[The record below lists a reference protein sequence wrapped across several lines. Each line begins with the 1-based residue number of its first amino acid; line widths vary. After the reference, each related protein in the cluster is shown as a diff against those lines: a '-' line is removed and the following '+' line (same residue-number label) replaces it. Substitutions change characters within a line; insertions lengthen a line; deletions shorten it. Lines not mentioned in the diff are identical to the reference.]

1 MNDYA
6 AFWRCID
13 DARHTEGHIF
23 VLTSNTFE
31 DVDPA
36 DIEPIRCDL
45 AVQFQRATRD
55 LAKDLFLDFYS
66 ADVSLSGQHAFE
78 FGDTLSELA
87 SQWTMHIEDDHFSMG
102 PLQRMLIQHKGKPER
117 AVQVMP
123 TWILT
128 QRARLR

>member
-13 DARHTEGHIF
+13 DAHHTEGHIF

-45 AVQFQRATRD
+45 NVQFQKATRD

-66 ADVSLSGQHAFE
+66 ADMSLSGLYASDVGE
-78 FGDTLSELA
+78 ALSELA
-87 SQWTMHIEDDHFSMG
+87 SQWIMHLEDDHFSMG
-102 PLQRMLIQHKGKPER
+102 ALQRMLIQHKGKPER

-123 TWILT
+123 TWILA
-128 QRARLR
+128 QRARMR